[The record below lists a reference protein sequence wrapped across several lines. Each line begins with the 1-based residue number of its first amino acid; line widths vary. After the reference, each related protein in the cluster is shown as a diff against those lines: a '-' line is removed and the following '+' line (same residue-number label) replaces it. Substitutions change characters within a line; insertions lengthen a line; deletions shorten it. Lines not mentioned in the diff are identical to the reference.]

1 MVQETRIAPNKVNF
15 AKGTNYRL
23 NIHVL
28 PETQF
33 WLTTCNLPTLS
44 STEVMIPDPVYGNR
58 YVPANTQQVA
68 PMMVTFLVDED
79 YSNYMEILLSNNYI
93 YIVVTSGDDIK
104 VIQLSDTLSEN
115 WSRTLDITGLGY
127 ADKLGGAT
135 ATGFGIDGNGSI
147 AITGS
152 TKNDDD
158 WDGFIVIV
166 DNAGNRI
173 Y

>member
-79 YSNYMEILLSNNYI
+79 YSNYMEIIALMHKAAGPDLSKRFKSGEATGSDGSLHILSNNKNVSE
-93 YIVVTSGDDIK
+93 VVFTFHNLFPTILGELQMSNESTEPLLTDLTLQYDYMTYQSGK
-104 VIQLSDTLSEN
+104 PL
-115 WSRTLDITGLGY
+115 
-127 ADKLGGAT
+127 
-135 ATGFGIDGNGSI
+135 
-147 AITGS
+147 
-152 TKNDDD
+152 
-158 WDGFIVIV
+158 
-166 DNAGNRI
+166 
-173 Y
+173 